1 MLLVSER
8 VKPCLVMFGWPRIL
22 SHANWKEHEEIRGNT
37 LQGTNISH
45 LGKRKIIF
53 KSAFKSGYDMLVPRR
68 VRRRSGPTNHAWI
81 VNHTC
86 NSSVYPCIT
95 CTCFEIGYIF
105 QYVCIYSLNRYNM
118 DTSNGWMYLIYHT
131 CILHIHICVYIYIF
145 TYTYLHIYPQCQS
158 LQQKSHKNT
167 AFVRSKTPQRASH
180 REAKR
185 SDL

>member
-1 MLLVSER
+1 
-8 VKPCLVMFGWPRIL
+8 MFGHFWVAKNFDPRQFL
-22 SHANWKEHEEIRGNT
+22 KEHQEIRGNT

-68 VRRRSGPTNHAWI
+68 VRRISGPTNHAWI

-105 QYVCIYSLNRYNM
+105 QYVCIYS
-118 DTSNGWMYLIYHT
+118 
-131 CILHIHICVYIYIF
+131 
-145 TYTYLHIYPQCQS
+145 
-158 LQQKSHKNT
+158 
-167 AFVRSKTPQRASH
+167 
-180 REAKR
+180 
-185 SDL
+185 